1 MQTQWRTSMAGATG
15 LDYAAAL
22 AWLRD
27 VEGLAG
33 EELRERMQLL
43 RGCEHAVLEVY
54 ARRDDDAPM
63 G

>member
-1 MQTQWRTSMAGATG
+1 MAGATG

-33 EELRERMQLL
+33 DELRERMHLL

-54 ARRDDDAPM
+54 ARRDDDQPM